1 MTPNPPHRP
10 ALVSH
15 PMSLSLYS
23 NYRQRQLEA
32 LLEISRALTSR
43 LDLPSLLRTILGY
56 AAEMVRA
63 EVGYVAL
70 TTSQH
75 TLRLTTGYGLPSD
88 VFHALAPY
96 LAQKSPAGEFWTET
110 ELRRQLKI
118 VAETTGLALE
128 QVVALPLVL
137 ADEEIVGGIFLFRSG
152 SVAFTPGDRSLL
164 RDFADQAAIAV
175 RNARQ
180 MEQLR
185 EEKARVEAV
194 IENSP
199 NGVMILDP
207 QLRIIVIN
215 RALARITGFT
225 QSEARGRPCRE
236 VLNLQNISGDHLC
249 LNEQV
254 PPPTGVWYGE
264 GDIIR
269 PGHKRITVG
278 ITYSPLFDRHGS
290 LINIIVTVTDITRY
304 REAEELKST
313 FISVISHELKT
324 PVSLIK
330 GYASTLTRRDAEW
343 DADMV
348 AEIGQ
353 VIEEESDR
361 LNHLINNLLDA
372 SRLQAGAFKL
382 ELDDISLRN
391 LASTV
396 IERFQTQTDRHTFVL
411 DIPPDL
417 PLVRA
422 DARRIRQVLDN
433 LFSNAIKYAP
443 DGGEIRVS
451 ARVEN
456 NHVVVAVQDQ
466 GVGIPYEEQNS
477 VFDRFYR
484 VDSSLRRS
492 TQGVGLGLYLVR
504 AIVKAH
510 GGDVWLQ
517 SLPGAGSTF
526 YFSLPLTPPTSSH
539 HETMENPATPPR
551 SQS

>member
-1 MTPNPPHRP
+1 
-10 ALVSH
+10 
-15 PMSLSLYS
+15 MSLSLYS

-70 TTSQH
+70 TTSQQ
-75 TLRLTTGYGLPSD
+75 TLRLTTGYRLPSPI
-88 VFHALAPY
+88 FHVLAPY
-96 LAQKSPAGEFWTET
+96 LAQKSPAREFWNET

-118 VAETTGLALE
+118 VAETAHLPVE
-128 QVVALPLVL
+128 QVIALPLVL
-137 ADEEIVGGIFLFRSG
+137 ADDEVVGGIFLFRSG
-152 SVAFTPGDRSLL
+152 SVAFTTGDRSLL

-185 EEKARVEAV
+185 EEKARVEA
-194 IENSP
+194 IIANSP

-207 QLRIIVIN
+207 SLRVIVIN
-215 RALARITGFT
+215 RALARITGVLPA
-225 QSEARGRPCRE
+225 EVRGKPCRQ
-236 VLNLQNISGDHLC
+236 VLTLSNVSGDHLC
-249 LNEQV
+249 LNEQA
-254 PPPTGVWYGE
+254 PPPTGIWYGE
-264 GDIIR
+264 GDIVR
-269 PGHKRITVG
+269 PGHKRLTVG
-278 ITYSPLFDRHGS
+278 VTYSPLFDRHGN

-330 GYASTLTRRDAEW
+330 GYASTLTRKDAGW
-343 DADMV
+343 NTDMV

-372 SRLQAGAFKL
+372 SRLQAGALKL
-382 ELDDISLRN
+382 ELDDISLRH

-396 IERFQTQTDRHTFVL
+396 IERFQTQTDQHTFRL

-422 DARRIRQVLDN
+422 DARRIRQVFDN
-433 LFSNAIKYAP
+433 LLSNAIKYAP
-443 DGGEIRVS
+443 DGGEIGVS
-451 ARVEN
+451 ATVEADQ
-456 NHVVVAVQDQ
+456 VIVAVHDQ
-466 GVGIPYEEQNS
+466 GVGIPDEEQGS
-477 VFDRFYR
+477 VFARFYR

-504 AIVKAH
+504 AIIKAH

-517 SLPGAGSTF
+517 STPGTGSTF
-526 YFSLPLTPPTSSH
+526 YFSLPISHPQQPTH
-539 HETMENPATPPR
+539 ATVENP
-551 SQS
+551 

>member
-1 MTPNPPHRP
+1 MHLEDRD
-10 ALVSH
+10 LVPRQDSF
-15 PMSLSLYS
+15 MSLSLYS

-43 LDLPSLLRTILGY
+43 LDLPSLLRTILSY

-63 EVGYVAL
+63 EIGYIAL
-70 TTSQH
+70 TTTQQS
-75 TLRLTTGYGLPSD
+75 LRLTTGYGLPSE
-88 VFHALAPY
+88 VFHTLAPY
-96 LAQKSPAGEFWTET
+96 LAQKSPTGDFWTEA
-110 ELRRQLKI
+110 ELRRQLKL
-118 VAETTGLALE
+118 VAESSQLPLE
-128 QVVALPLVL
+128 QVIALPLIL
-137 ADEEIVGGIFLFRSG
+137 EDEEVVGGIFLFRSG
-152 SVAFTPGDRSLL
+152 SVAFTAGDRSLL

-207 QLRIIVIN
+207 QLRVLVIN
-215 RALARITGFT
+215 RALARITGVR
-225 QSEARGRPCRE
+225 QDGARGMTCRE
-236 VLNLQNISGDHLC
+236 VLALQNTRGDHLC
-249 LNEQV
+249 LNEQA
-254 PPPTGVWYGE
+254 PPPTGIWYGE

-269 PGHKRITVG
+269 PGHKRLTLGV
-278 ITYSPLFDRHGS
+278 TYSPLFDRHGN

-330 GYASTLTRRDAEW
+330 GYASPLTRQDATWTNE
-343 DADMV
+343 MV

-372 SRLQAGAFKL
+372 SRLQAGAFEL
-382 ELDDISLRN
+382 ELDDISLRHV
-391 LASTV
+391 ASTA
-396 IERFQTQTDRHTFVL
+396 IERFRTQTDNHTFVL
-411 DIPPDL
+411 DIPGDL
-417 PLVRA
+417 PPVPA
-422 DARRIRQVLDN
+422 DARRIRQVFDN
-433 LFSNAIKYAP
+433 LLSNAIKYSP
-443 DGGEIRVS
+443 DGGEIRIT
-451 ARVEN
+451 ARVEDGY
-456 NHVVVAVQDQ
+456 VLVSVQDQ
-466 GVGIPYEEQNS
+466 GVGIPLEEQDS
-477 VFDRFYR
+477 IFERFYR
-484 VDSSLRRS
+484 IDSSLRRS

-504 AIVKAH
+504 AIVQAH

-517 SLPGAGSTF
+517 STPGQGSTF
-526 YFSLPLTPPTSSH
+526 TFSLPLISPHASA
-539 HETMENPATPPR
+539 HETLEDA
-551 SQS
+551 

>member
-1 MTPNPPHRP
+1 
-10 ALVSH
+10 
-15 PMSLSLYS
+15 MSLSLYS

-43 LDLPSLLRTILGY
+43 LDLPSLLRTILRY

-70 TTSQH
+70 TTSKQ

-96 LAQKSPAGEFWTET
+96 LAQKSPAHEFWTEA

-118 VAETTGLALE
+118 VVEASKLPLE
-128 QVVALPLVL
+128 QVIALPLVL

-180 MEQLR
+180 VEQLR
-185 EEKARVEAV
+185 EEKARVEAI

-207 QLRIIVIN
+207 SLRVIVIN
-215 RALARITGFT
+215 RALARITGVS
-225 QSEARGRPCRE
+225 QSEARGKPCRE
-236 VLNLQNISGDHLC
+236 VLVLENMSGDHLC

-254 PPPTGVWYGE
+254 PPPTDIWYGE

-269 PGHKRITVG
+269 PGHKRLTVG
-278 ITYSPLFDRHGS
+278 VTYSPLFDRHGG

-330 GYASTLTRRDAEW
+330 GYASTLTRKDADW
-343 DADMV
+343 TPDMV

-382 ELDDISLRN
+382 EMDDISLHH
-391 LASTV
+391 LARTV
-396 IERFQTQTDRHTFVL
+396 IERFQTQTEKHHFIL

-422 DARRIRQVLDN
+422 DARRIRQVFDN
-433 LFSNAIKYAP
+433 LLSNAIKYAP
-443 DGGEIRVS
+443 DGGEIRVG
-451 ARVEN
+451 AYVEN
-456 NHVVVAVQDQ
+456 DQVIVFVADQ
-466 GVGIPYEEQNS
+466 GVGIPYEEQDS
-477 VFDRFYR
+477 IFERFYR

-517 SLPGAGSTF
+517 STPGTGSTF
-526 YFSLPLTPPTSSH
+526 YFSLPLTQPPQLEHATL
-539 HETMENPATPPR
+539 ENT
-551 SQS
+551 

>member
-1 MTPNPPHRP
+1 
-10 ALVSH
+10 
-15 PMSLSLYS
+15 MSLSLYS

-32 LLEISRALTSR
+32 LLEISRALTSK
-43 LDLPSLLRTILGY
+43 LDLPSLLRTILRY

-70 TTSQH
+70 TTSKQ

-96 LAQKSPAGEFWTET
+96 LAQKSPAREFWTEA
-110 ELRRQLKI
+110 ELRRQLNI
-118 VAETTGLALE
+118 VVEASKLPLE
-128 QVVALPLVL
+128 QVIALPLVL

-185 EEKARVEAV
+185 EEKARVEAI

-207 QLRIIVIN
+207 RLRVVVIN
-215 RALARITGFT
+215 RALARITGVP
-225 QSEARGRPCRE
+225 QVEAKGKPCRE
-236 VLNLQNISGDHLC
+236 VLSLENVSGDHLC

-254 PPPTGVWYGE
+254 PPPTGIWYGE

-269 PGHKRITVG
+269 PGHKRLTVG
-278 ITYSPLFDRHGS
+278 VTYSPLFDRHGG

-330 GYASTLTRRDAEW
+330 GYASTLTRDDAQWSAE
-343 DADMV
+343 MV

-382 ELDDISLRN
+382 EMDDISLRH
-391 LASTV
+391 LARTV
-396 IERFQTQTDRHTFVL
+396 IQRFQTQTDKHQFIL

-422 DARRIRQVLDN
+422 DARRIRQVFDN
-433 LFSNAIKYAP
+433 LLSNAIKYAP
-443 DGGEIRVS
+443 DGGEIRIGAYVKDDT
-451 ARVEN
+451 
-456 NHVVVAVQDQ
+456 VVAFVADQ
-466 GVGIPYEEQNS
+466 GVGIPCEEQNS

-504 AIVKAH
+504 AIIKAH
-510 GGDVWLQ
+510 GGEVWLE
-517 SLPGAGSTF
+517 STPGQGSTF
-526 YFSLPLTPPTSSH
+526 YFSLPLTHPSPSDHATV
-539 HETMENPATPPR
+539 ENPQSPSH